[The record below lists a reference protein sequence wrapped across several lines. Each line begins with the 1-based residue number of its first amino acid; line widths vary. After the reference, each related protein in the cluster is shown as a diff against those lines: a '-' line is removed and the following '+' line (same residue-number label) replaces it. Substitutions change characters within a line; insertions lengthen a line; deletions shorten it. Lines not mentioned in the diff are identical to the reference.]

1 MAFGSMLLEEMMVST
16 YIEAILRAEMSM
28 MERPKDFDLNIV
40 VRTQE
45 TRSKKA
51 RSSDIDRIFP
61 GREIPSMPPNTWQ
74 ETHPHMDIGS
84 WELTSKMPKA
94 GKDVP
99 EITAS
104 RRVIRSMSYLEFDTE
119 NVRRKKGD

>member
-28 MERPKDFDLNIV
+28 MERPKDLDLNIV

-74 ETHPHMDIGS
+74 ETHPHIDIGS
-84 WELTSKMPKA
+84 WALTTMNL
-94 GKDVP
+94 
-99 EITAS
+99 T
-104 RRVIRSMSYLEFDTE
+104 TC
-119 NVRRKKGD
+119 